1 MERNIS
7 IGHPFYFPTQVVLLD
22 DDPDFLEGISLMLN
36 KELSFK
42 LFQSASA
49 ALQYVNEAHRHV
61 DFLQRCYT
69 SYKTGPQESDALSHI
84 DIGKLHHE
92 IRRRV
97 VFILQLADKS
107 FYYIFE
113 GYRFQTCSTVIV
125 DYSMPEMN
133 GLEFLKALRNPYI
146 KKVLLT
152 GQADMELAIKAFNQQ
167 LIDQFIDKH
176 DPRLKPKLNATIATF
191 QDQYFRSS
199 FKLIT
204 DPIITN
210 NRDGFL
216 TSPEFQEFFA
226 ELRKHTGCVEY
237 YMLDTPHSGYLMVDA
252 NGERRCLLVY
262 SQPALEEHVEQLQE
276 IGAPQELIAVVRS
289 GQVLPVYDTQAVP
302 ITRKHTFI
310 ADWNDYYYP
319 AQRINARLPF
329 YTTMTDDIMLPAIH
343 GKPIHSYRQFLE
355 TSSIVQQVVH

>member
-1 MERNIS
+1 MDRNFN
-7 IGHPFYFPTQVVLLD
+7 IGHPFYFPTQVVLVD

-49 ALQYVNEAHRHV
+49 ALKYVNEAHRHV
-61 DFLQRCYT
+61 DFVQRCYT

-92 IRRRV
+92 ILNG
-97 VFILQLADKS
+97 F
-107 FYYIFE
+107 
-113 GYRFQTCSTVIV
+113 RFQTCSTVIV

-133 GLEFLKALRNPYI
+133 GLEFLKSLRNPFI
-146 KKVLLT
+146 RKVLLT

-204 DPIITN
+204 DPILTN

-216 TSPEFQEFFA
+216 TSPEFQEFFS
-226 ELRKHTGCVEY
+226 ELRKQTGCAEY
-237 YMLDTPHSGYLMVDA
+237 YMLDTPHLGYLMVDA
-252 NGERRCLLVY
+252 AGERRCLLVY
-262 SQPALEEHVEQLQE
+262 SQPALDEHVEQLQE
-276 IGAPQELIAVVRS
+276 IGAPQELVAAVKC
-289 GQVLPVYDTQAVP
+289 GQILPVYDAQAVP
-302 ITRKHTFI
+302 ITPTHPFI
-310 ADWNDYYYP
+310 AEWNDYYYP
-319 AQRINARLPF
+319 AQRINARLPY
-329 YTTMTDDIMLPAIH
+329 YTTITDAIMLPAIH
-343 GKPIHSYRQFLE
+343 NKPIHSYKQFLE
-355 TSSIVQQVVH
+355 TSSIVQQIVH

>member
-1 MERNIS
+1 MDEKIRV
-7 IGHPFYFPTQVVLLD
+7 GHPFYFPTQAVLVD

-36 KELSFK
+36 KSLSYK
-42 LFQSASA
+42 LFQSAAA
-49 ALQYVNEAHRHV
+49 ALKYVNDAHRHV

-69 SYKTGPQESDALSHI
+69 SYKTGPQESDALTHI

-92 IRRRV
+92 V
-97 VFILQLADKS
+97 LNGF
-107 FYYIFE
+107 
-113 GYRFQTCSTVIV
+113 RFQTCSTVIV

-133 GLEFLKALRNPYI
+133 GLDFLKGLRNPFI

-176 DPRLKPKLNATIATF
+176 DPRLKPKLNATIAAF

-204 DPIITN
+204 DPILAN

-226 ELRKHTGCVEY
+226 ELRKQIGCVEY
-237 YMLDTPHSGYLMVDA
+237 YMLDTPHSGYLMLDA
-252 NGERRCLLVY
+252 DGARRCLLVY
-262 SQPALEEHVEQLQE
+262 SQPALDEHVEQLQQ
-276 IGAPQELIAVVRS
+276 IGAPGELVAMMKG
-289 GQVLPVYDTQAVP
+289 GQVLPVYDVAAVP
-302 ITRKHTFI
+302 ITHKHPFI
-310 ADWNDYYYP
+310 AEWSDYYYP
-319 AQRINARLPF
+319 AQRINAKLP
-329 YTTMTDDIMLPAIH
+329 YYITITDDIMLPAIH
-343 GKPIHSYRQFLE
+343 GKPVHSYKQFLE
-355 TSSIVQQVVH
+355 TSSILQPVVH

>member
-1 MERNIS
+1 MERDQSEREIS
-7 IGHPFYFPTQVVLLD
+7 IGHPFYFPTQVVLVD

-36 KELSFK
+36 KDLSLK
-42 LFQSASA
+42 LFQSAAA

-61 DFLQRCYT
+61 DLVQRCYT

-92 IRRRV
+92 ILNG
-97 VFILQLADKS
+97 F
-107 FYYIFE
+107 
-113 GYRFQTCSTVIV
+113 RFQTCSTVIV

-133 GLEFLKALRNPYI
+133 GLDFLKALRNPYI

-176 DPRLKPKLNATIATF
+176 DPRLKPKLNATIASF
-191 QDQYFRSS
+191 QNQYFRSS

-204 DPIITN
+204 DPIIAN

-226 ELRKHTGCVEY
+226 ELRKQTACVEY
-237 YMLDTPHSGYLMVDA
+237 YMLDTPHSGFLMLDA
-252 NGERRCLLVY
+252 SGERRVMLIY
-262 SQPALEEHVEQLQE
+262 SQPALDEHVDQLQE
-276 IGAPQELIAVVRS
+276 IGAPAALIAQVRS
-289 GQVLPVYDTQAVP
+289 GQILPIFDVQAVP
-302 ITRKHTFI
+302 IDHQHPFI
-310 ADWNDYYYP
+310 TNWNDHYYP
-319 AQRINARLPF
+319 AQRVNARLPY
-329 YTTMTDDIMLPAIH
+329 YTTLTDDIMLPAIH
-343 GKPIHSYRQFLE
+343 GKQIHSYRQFLE
-355 TSSIVQQVVH
+355 TSSIVKQIVH